1 MKKRFTLQAAVAL
14 LLCGLSLFAQ
24 DRTISGK
31 VTADDGSILPGVN
44 VTLRGTSRGTTTD
57 SEGSYK
63 VSVPGNS
70 KLVFSFIGFK
80 LKLNSNHFS
89 HI

>member
-44 VTLRGTSRGTTTD
+44 VTLRALPEWAEN
-57 SEGSYK
+57 SETVKARFYQA
-63 VSVPGNS
+63 
-70 KLVFSFIGFK
+70 
-80 LKLNSNHFS
+80 
-89 HI
+89 